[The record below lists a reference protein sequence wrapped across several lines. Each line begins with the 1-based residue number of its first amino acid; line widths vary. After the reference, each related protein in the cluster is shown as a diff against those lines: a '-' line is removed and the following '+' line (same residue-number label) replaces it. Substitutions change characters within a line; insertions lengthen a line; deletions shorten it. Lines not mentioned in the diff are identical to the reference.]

1 MKSPNNGGGKQIPRW
16 LRGASRGSSFARNDK
31 SSGREGL
38 RAERWAAGWALAG
51 AAAWAGVAVLA
62 RMGIARIGVIELMF
76 LFAPLVIVPLGMELG
91 RVRGFESGS
100 ARGLAAAAQT
110 LQPLGAV
117 LAVVAMCLAPGE
129 RTGLVAGGWMV
140 VCGLM
145 AVAGVVEFFAV
156 VLGSVAGMEDF
167 TGGAPLATRAVPV
180 HTQVVAAPS
189 ALSRIAG
196 CVGRLD
202 LAVGGAWL
210 VASRLGWRPM
220 GIQEP
225 IGLLTAVHFHFAGF
239 ATAMIAGATLRFAE
253 ARFAG
258 RDGLLRWL
266 RGVVVLV
273 LVMPFLVAAGFVI
286 SPGLKM
292 VAAMVFSASV
302 AALAGFVWMCA
313 GRVEDGTAR
322 GFLRMAAGAVFVGM
336 ALSGTY
342 AVTDF
347 VKSEL
352 LPIPR
357 MASTHGVLN
366 ALGFCLLGLLGWIV
380 EGAKTFTTEEPSA
393 PLRAGTEG
401 HSIMPGASVG
411 PTSARRDLGLEK

>member
-1 MKSPNNGGGKQIPRW
+1 MKSQNGKDGKQIPLS
-16 LRGASRGSSFARNDK
+16 LRRASRGSSFARNDK
-31 SSGREGL
+31 SSGREEL

-62 RMGIARIGVIELMF
+62 RMGIVRIGVIELMF
-76 LFAPLVIVPLGMELG
+76 LFAPLVIVPLGVELG
-91 RVRGFESGS
+91 RLRGFSSGV
-100 ARGLAAAAQT
+100 ARELAGMAQT

-117 LAVVAMCLAPGE
+117 LAVAAVCLAPGA
-129 RTGLVAGGWMV
+129 RAGFLAGGWMV

-145 AVAGVVEFFAV
+145 AWAGVVELGAV
-156 VLGSVAGMEDF
+156 VLGSSAGMENL
-167 TGGAPLATRAVPV
+167 TGEVPVTPRLVTVSTEVVAVP
-180 HTQVVAAPS
+180 S
-189 ALSRIAG
+189 RLSRIAG
-196 CVGRLD
+196 CVGRID

-239 ATAMIAGATLRFAE
+239 ATAMIAGATLRFSE

-258 RDGLLRWL
+258 RVLLLRWL
-266 RGVVVLV
+266 QRVVVLV
-273 LVMPFLVAAGFVI
+273 LGMPFLVAAGFVI

-292 VAAMVFSASV
+292 VAAIVFSASV
-302 AALAGFVWMCA
+302 AGLAGFVWMCA
-313 GRVEDGTAR
+313 GRVEDRTAR
-322 GFLRMAAGAVFVGM
+322 GCLRVAGGAVFVGM
-336 ALSGTY
+336 GLSGTY
-342 AVTDF
+342 AVADF
-347 VKSEL
+347 VKSEM

-380 EGAKTFTTEEPSA
+380 ESAKTLTTE
-393 PLRAGTEG
+393 GTEE
-401 HSIMPGASVG
+401 HRVRPG
-411 PTSARRDLGLEK
+411 TSAGRDLGLGK

>member
-1 MKSPNNGGGKQIPRW
+1 MKSQNGGQGKRN
-16 LRGASRGSSFARNDK
+16 LLSLHRATRGSGFARNDR
-31 SSGREGL
+31 SSDWAEL
-38 RAERWAAGWALAG
+38 RAERWASRWATAG
-51 AAAWAGVAVLA
+51 AAAWVGIAVLA

-91 RVRGFESGS
+91 RVGGFESGA
-100 ARGLAAAAQT
+100 ARGLAGMAQT

-117 LAVVAMCLAPGE
+117 LAVVAVCLPPGQ
-129 RTGLVAGGWMV
+129 RAGACAVGWMG
-140 VCGLM
+140 VCGLL
-145 AVAGVVEFFAV
+145 AVFGVVELGAV
-156 VLGSVAGMEDF
+156 VLGSARAGPAAEMEKLTGEAPVAPRVVTMS
-167 TGGAPLATRAVPV
+167 A
-180 HTQVVAAPS
+180 QVVAVGS
-189 ALSRIAG
+189 RLSRIAG
-196 CVGRLD
+196 CVGRVD

-273 LVMPFLVAAGFVI
+273 LGMPFLVAAGFVI

-292 VAAMVFSASV
+292 AAAMVFSASV
-302 AALAGFVWMCA
+302 AGLAGFVWMCA

-322 GFLRMAAGAVFVGM
+322 GFLRASAGAVFVGM

-342 AVTDF
+342 AVADF

-380 EGAKTFTTEEPSA
+380 DSTESFTTE
-393 PLRAGTEG
+393 GTEEHRVTLG
-401 HSIMPGASVG
+401 TSAGR
-411 PTSARRDLGLEK
+411 TSARRDLGLGE

>member
-1 MKSPNNGGGKQIPRW
+1 MNSQDDGDGKQIPLS
-16 LRGASRGSSFARNDK
+16 LRRASRGSSFARNDK
-31 SSGREGL
+31 SSERTQLRREQWG
-38 RAERWAAGWALAG
+38 AGWALAG
-51 AAAWAGVAVLA
+51 AGGWAGVSVLA

-91 RVRGFESGS
+91 RVGGFESGI
-100 ARGLAAAAQT
+100 ARGLAGAAQT

-117 LAVVAMCLAPGE
+117 LAVVAVCLAPGG
-129 RTGLVAGGWMV
+129 RAGLLAGGWMV

-145 AVAGVVEFFAV
+145 AGAGAVELGALI
-156 VLGSVAGMEDF
+156 LGSAIMGSAVEMEKL
-167 TGGAPLATRAVPV
+167 TGGAPVATRVLPVSAEVVAVP
-180 HTQVVAAPS
+180 S
-189 ALSRIAG
+189 RLSRIAA
-196 CVGRLD
+196 CVGRID

-253 ARFAG
+253 ERFAG

-273 LVMPFLVAAGFVI
+273 LGMPFLVAAGFVI
-286 SPGLKM
+286 SPELKM
-292 VAAMVFSASV
+292 VAAMVFSVSV
-302 AALAGFVWMCA
+302 AGLAGFVWMCS
-313 GRVEDGTAR
+313 GEVRDGTAR
-322 GFLRMAAGAVFVGM
+322 NFLRVAAGAVFVGM

-342 AVTDF
+342 AVADF

-380 EGAKTFTTEEPSA
+380 DSNGKTYHRGHRGAQGK
-393 PLRAGTEG
+393 
-401 HSIMPGASVG
+401 
-411 PTSARRDLGLEK
+411 ARNFRGL

>member
-1 MKSPNNGGGKQIPRW
+1 
-16 LRGASRGSSFARNDK
+16 
-31 SSGREGL
+31 
-38 RAERWAAGWALAG
+38 
-51 AAAWAGVAVLA
+51 
-62 RMGIARIGVIELMF
+62 
-76 LFAPLVIVPLGMELG
+76 
-91 RVRGFESGS
+91 
-100 ARGLAAAAQT
+100 
-110 LQPLGAV
+110 LGAV
-117 LAVVAMCLAPGE
+117 LAVVAVCLAPGG
-129 RTGLVAGGWMV
+129 RAGLLAGGWMV

-145 AVAGVVEFFAV
+145 AGAGAVELGALI
-156 VLGSVAGMEDF
+156 LGSAIMGSAVEMEKL
-167 TGGAPLATRAVPV
+167 TGGAPVATRVLPVSAEVVAVP
-180 HTQVVAAPS
+180 S
-189 ALSRIAG
+189 RLSRIAA
-196 CVGRLD
+196 CVGRID

-253 ARFAG
+253 ERFAG

-273 LVMPFLVAAGFVI
+273 LGMPFLVAAGFVI
-286 SPGLKM
+286 SPELKM
-292 VAAMVFSASV
+292 VAAMVFSVSV
-302 AALAGFVWMCA
+302 AGLAGFVWMCS
-313 GRVEDGTAR
+313 GEVRDGTAR
-322 GFLRMAAGAVFVGM
+322 NFLRVAAGGVFVGM

-342 AVTDF
+342 AVADF

-380 EGAKTFTTEEPSA
+380 DSNGKTYHRGHRGAQGK
-393 PLRAGTEG
+393 
-401 HSIMPGASVG
+401 
-411 PTSARRDLGLEK
+411 ARNFRGL

>member
-1 MKSPNNGGGKQIPRW
+1 MRP
-16 LRGASRGSSFARNDK
+16 
-31 SSGREGL
+31 
-38 RAERWAAGWALAG
+38 AAGIENLTGRAPVATPALPVPAEV
-51 AAAWAGVAVLA
+51 VAVSRL
-62 RMGIARIGVIELMF
+62 
-76 LFAPLVIVPLGMELG
+76 
-91 RVRGFESGS
+91 
-100 ARGLAAAAQT
+100 
-110 LQPLGAV
+110 
-117 LAVVAMCLAPGE
+117 
-129 RTGLVAGGWMV
+129 W
-140 VCGLM
+140 
-145 AVAGVVEFFAV
+145 
-156 VLGSVAGMEDF
+156 
-167 TGGAPLATRAVPV
+167 
-180 HTQVVAAPS
+180 
-189 ALSRIAG
+189 RIAG
-196 CVGRLD
+196 CVGRID

-210 VASRLGWRPM
+210 VASRWGWRPM

-273 LVMPFLVAAGFVI
+273 LGMPFLVAAGFVI

-292 VAAMVFSASV
+292 AAAMVFSASV
-302 AALAGFVWMCA
+302 AGLAGFVWMCA

-322 GFLRMAAGAVFVGM
+322 GFLRASAGAVFVGM

-342 AVTDF
+342 AVADF

-380 EGAKTFTTEEPSA
+380 DSTESFTTE
-393 PLRAGTEG
+393 GTEEHRVTLG
-401 HSIMPGASVG
+401 TSAGR
-411 PTSARRDLGLEK
+411 TSARRDLGLGE

>member
-1 MKSPNNGGGKQIPRW
+1 MKSWDGGDGKQVPLSLHR
-16 LRGASRGSSFARNDK
+16 ASRGSSFARNDK
-31 SSGREGL
+31 SSGRDEL
-38 RAERWAAGWALAG
+38 RAAGWATAG

-91 RVRGFESGS
+91 RVRGFESGV
-100 ARGLAAAAQT
+100 ARGLASAAQT

-117 LAVVAMCLAPGE
+117 LAVAAVCLPPGVRAGIVAA
-129 RTGLVAGGWMV
+129 GWMG
-140 VCGLM
+140 VCALISAAGAVELGALILGL
-145 AVAGVVEFFAV
+145 ATWGPAT
-156 VLGSVAGMEDF
+156 GMEKL
-167 TGGAPLATRAVPV
+167 TGGAPVAIRVGVVSTRA
-180 HTQVVAAPS
+180 TS
-189 ALSRIAG
+189 SRLWRIAG
-196 CVGRLD
+196 CVGRID

-253 ARFAG
+253 AQLAG
-258 RDGLLRWL
+258 RDLLLRWL

-273 LVMPFLVAAGFVI
+273 LGMPFLVAAGFVI

-302 AALAGFVWMCA
+302 AALAGFVWICS

-322 GFLRMAAGAVFVGM
+322 GFLRVAAGAVFVGM

-342 AVTDF
+342 AVADF
-347 VKSEL
+347 LKSEL

-380 EGAKTFTTEEPSA
+380 ESSAETFTTLRLRSGQA
-393 PLRAGTEG
+393 PDREG
-401 HSIMPGASVG
+401 
-411 PTSARRDLGLEK
+411 R

>member
-1 MKSPNNGGGKQIPRW
+1 MNSRNDGGDGKQIPLS
-16 LRGASRGSSFARNDK
+16 LRRAERGSSFARNDK
-31 SSGREGL
+31 SSDGAKF
-38 RAERWAAGWALAG
+38 RAERWGAGWALAG

-76 LFAPLVIVPLGMELG
+76 LFAPLVIVPLGLELG
-91 RVRGFESGS
+91 RVGGFESGV
-100 ARGLAAAAQT
+100 ARNLASAAQI

-117 LAVVAMCLAPGE
+117 LAVGGVCLAPGM
-129 RTGLVAGGWMV
+129 RAGIVAAGWMG

-145 AVAGVVEFFAV
+145 AVGGVVE
-156 VLGSVAGMEDF
+156 LGALILRSAIMRPAAGIENLTGRAPVA
-167 TGGAPLATRAVPV
+167 TPALPVPAE
-180 HTQVVAAPS
+180 VVAVS
-189 ALSRIAG
+189 RLWRIAG
-196 CVGRLD
+196 CVGRID

-210 VASRLGWRPM
+210 VASRWGWRPM

-239 ATAMIAGATLRFAE
+239 ATAMIAGATLRGAE

-258 RDGLLRWL
+258 CDRLLGWL
-266 RGVVVLV
+266 RAVVVLV

-302 AALAGFVWMCA
+302 AALAGFVWLCA
-313 GRVEDGTAR
+313 RRVEDGVAR
-322 GFLRMAAGAVFVGM
+322 GFLRVAAGAVLAGM

-342 AVTDF
+342 AVADF

-380 EGAKTFTTEEPSA
+380 NSSAETRTTEGKEEHGV
-393 PLRAGTEG
+393 LLG
-401 HSIMPGASVG
+401 
-411 PTSARRDLGLEK
+411 TSARQKLGPGE

>member
-1 MKSPNNGGGKQIPRW
+1 MNRTNDGRDGKWIPLL
-16 LRGASRGSSFARNDK
+16 LRRASRGSSFARNDK
-31 SSGREGL
+31 SSDRVKF
-38 RAERWAAGWALAG
+38 RAERWGAGWALAG

-91 RVRGFESGS
+91 RVGGFESGV
-100 ARGLAAAAQT
+100 ARRLASAAQI

-117 LAVVAMCLAPGE
+117 LAVGAVCLAPGVKA
-129 RTGLVAGGWMV
+129 GVVAGGWIG
-140 VCGLM
+140 VCVLM
-145 AVAGVVEFFAV
+145 AVGGVVELEA
-156 VLGSVAGMEDF
+156 LILRSAIMGPAAGIENL
-167 TGGAPLATRAVPV
+167 TGGAPVATRAVPAPAE
-180 HTQVVAAPS
+180 VVAVS
-189 ALSRIAG
+189 RLWRIAG
-196 CVGRLD
+196 CVGRID

-210 VASRLGWRPM
+210 VASRWGWRPM

-239 ATAMIAGATLRFAE
+239 ATAMIAGATLRGAE

-258 RDGLLRWL
+258 RDRLLRWL

-302 AALAGFVWMCA
+302 AALAGFVWLCA
-313 GRVEDGTAR
+313 GRVEDGVAR
-322 GFLRMAAGAVFVGM
+322 GFLRVAAGAVFVGM

-342 AVTDF
+342 AVADF

-380 EGAKTFTTEEPSA
+380 DSSAEAFTTE
-393 PLRAGTEG
+393 GTEEHG
-401 HSIMPGASVG
+401 VMLG
-411 PTSARRDLGLEK
+411 TSARRNSGLGE